1 MGSSP
6 DQELEPRLGLFR
18 DVVDE
23 IRWTFT
29 RRIGWV
35 AQILLNLAIG
45 IPVVVA
51 TTWNSHTDQVR
62 VSGFAT
68 SIAGWVLASA
78 LNTNQLGFD
87 ADRAAASLR
96 AGDSVSRILFLKNL
110 AVLVVLAPPIL
121 AVSAVLRVAITH
133 PPDSIPV
140 AMVRDLADLTV
151 WLGFGCL
158 LSVLLPFRPL
168 GIRGRWAAR
177 ATWLRFALCLA
188 LPYAVYY
195 ALLSLWHVPELAVA
209 DQLFHRRVHRHL
221 WGYSLSLLVWGLLT
235 WALGLAL
242 AGLYGHRDGVGR
254 MGDGHSQD
262 GRRSQ
267 DRRGQ
272 DDEDG
277 QVPEEEDP

>member
-1 MGSSP
+1 VTGRPS
-6 DQELEPRLGLFR
+6 DQELEPRLGLYR

-29 RRIGWV
+29 TRVGWV
-35 AQILLNLAIG
+35 FQILLNLAIG

-51 TTWNSHTDQVR
+51 TTWNSHTDEVR

-87 ADRAAASLR
+87 ADRSAASLR
-96 AGDSVSRILFLKNL
+96 AGDSAWRILLLKNL

-121 AVSAVLRVAITH
+121 ATSVVLRLAIAH

-151 WLGFGCL
+151 WLGFGSL

-168 GIRGRWAAR
+168 GVRGRWHAR
-177 ATWLRFALCLA
+177 PTLPRFALCLA

-195 ALLSLWHVPELAVA
+195 GLLSVWHVPELALA
-209 DQLFHRRVHRHL
+209 DQLFNRRVHRHL

-242 AGLYGHRDGVGR
+242 AELYGRRCATRLERDLGR
-254 MGDGHSQD
+254 N
-262 GRRSQ
+262 R
-267 DRRGQ
+267 
-272 DDEDG
+272 
-277 QVPEEEDP
+277 

>member
-1 MGSSP
+1 MLRRRPVGRDYASAHADVTPPVSVP
-6 DQELEPRLGLFR
+6 APVQELEPRLGLYR

-35 AQILLNLAIG
+35 LQILLNLAIG

-51 TTWNSHTDQVR
+51 TTWNSHTDDVR

-96 AGDSVSRILFLKNL
+96 SGDSAWRILLLKNL

-121 AVSAVLRVAITH
+121 ATSTVLRLVIAH

-168 GIRGRWAAR
+168 GMRGRLQAR
-177 ATWLRFALCLA
+177 ATWPRFVLCLA
-188 LPYAVYY
+188 LPYVVYY
-195 ALLSLWHVPELAVA
+195 ALLSLWHLPELALA

-221 WGYSLSLLVWGLLT
+221 WGYSLSLLVWGVVT

-242 AGLYGHRDGVGR
+242 AELYGSCCADRLERDLDLHR
-254 MGDGHSQD
+254 
-262 GRRSQ
+262 
-267 DRRGQ
+267 
-272 DDEDG
+272 
-277 QVPEEEDP
+277 

>member
-1 MGSSP
+1 VTGP
-6 DQELEPRLGLFR
+6 AADAEFEPRLGLVR
-18 DVVDE
+18 DVADE

-35 AQILLNLAIG
+35 LQILLNLAIG

-51 TTWNSHTDQVR
+51 TTWNSHTDEVR

-68 SIAGWVLASA
+68 SIAGWVLTSA

-87 ADRAAASLR
+87 ADRSAASLR
-96 AGDSVSRILFLKNL
+96 AGDTAWRILFLKNL
-110 AVLVVLAPPIL
+110 AVLVVLTPPIL
-121 AVSAVLRVAITH
+121 ATSVVLRLAIAH

-151 WLGFGCL
+151 WLGFGSL

-168 GIRGRWAAR
+168 GVRERWRAR
-177 ATWLRFALCLA
+177 ATLPRFALCLT

-195 ALLSLWHVPELAVA
+195 LLLSLWYLPELALA

-221 WGYSLSLLVWGLLT
+221 WGYSLSLLAWGLLT
-235 WALGLAL
+235 WALGVAL
-242 AGLYGHRDGVGR
+242 AGLYGHRCATRLERDL
-254 MGDGHSQD
+254 
-262 GRRSQ
+262 
-267 DRRGQ
+267 DRNR
-272 DDEDG
+272 
-277 QVPEEEDP
+277 